1 MDMMIVGRVITG
13 LGGNGMYTGCLTY
26 IAVTTSTR
34 ERPLYM
40 SGVTVLWGGGTVLGP
55 LVGGAFADST
65 ATWRWA
71 FYINLVIGAI
81 FAPALI
87 GILPSIDLRH
97 GTSSLQKLRTMDWLG
112 ITIFFAGAVCFTM
125 ALNFGGTV
133 YGWSSGPEIV
143 LWVCAGILLIGFILV
158 SYHHPFVTI
167 GNRLYPLHFYR
178 TIEFANLQLQI
189 LLVSGAILTTAYYI
203 PLYFQFA
210 RGDDAMQAA
219 VRLLPFVLALVVA
232 SLCNGF
238 FMPRVG
244 YHKPWFVGGS
254 ALYLVGCALMYTSTP
269 TTPVAHIYGYSIPM
283 GLGSGAYLM
292 AGFNVVEK
300 MVGPDELSNAVSF
313 MAIAQDIGLILLL
326 ALAGSI
332 YQNTTTARL
341 RLLLASASSGEA
353 ADVDILLA
361 GTSNDAFR
369 SLRPESLKAD
379 VVREVTGGIAGVW
392 ALLMAAAAVSLV
404 AALGLGNGS
413 VYGREKGVGE
423 ASDGREKGEG

>member
-1 MDMMIVGRVITG
+1 MGKHKQS
-13 LGGNGMYTGCLTY
+13 
-26 IAVTTSTR
+26 VTIRRKINPPVSQESTK
-34 ERPLYM
+34 PANLI
-40 SGVTVLWGGGTVLGP
+40 SK
-55 LVGGAFADST
+55 SQ
-65 ATWRWA
+65 A

-97 GTSSLQKLRTMDWLG
+97 GTSTLRKLRTMDWLG
-112 ITIFFAGAVCFTM
+112 IVIFFAGAICFTM

-158 SYHHPFVTI
+158 SYYHPFVTI

-219 VRLLPFVLALVVA
+219 VRLLPFVLALVFA

-254 ALYLVGCALMYTSTP
+254 ALYLVGCALMCTF
-269 TTPVAHIYGYSIPM
+269 HSI
-283 GLGSGAYLM
+283 
-292 AGFNVVEK
+292 
-300 MVGPDELSNAVSF
+300 LS
-313 MAIAQDIGLILLL
+313 LH
-326 ALAGSI
+326 
-332 YQNTTTARL
+332 
-341 RLLLASASSGEA
+341 SSSHSPH
-353 ADVDILLA
+353 L
-361 GTSNDAFR
+361 
-369 SLRPESLKAD
+369 SLPPYD
-379 VVREVTGGIAGVW
+379 
-392 ALLMAAAAVSLV
+392 
-404 AALGLGNGS
+404 
-413 VYGREKGVGE
+413 
-423 ASDGREKGEG
+423 

>member
-1 MDMMIVGRVITG
+1 
-13 LGGNGMYTGCLTY
+13 
-26 IAVTTSTR
+26 
-34 ERPLYM
+34 M

-97 GTSSLQKLRTMDWLG
+97 GTSTLRKLRTMDWLG
-112 ITIFFAGAVCFTM
+112 IIIFFAGAICFTM

-158 SYHHPFVTI
+158 SYYHPFVTI

-178 TIEFANLQLQI
+178 TFEFANLQLQI

-219 VRLLPFVLALVVA
+219 VRLLPFVLALVFA

-254 ALYLVGCALMYTSTP
+254 ALYLVGCALMYTNTP
-269 TTPVAHIYGYSIPM
+269 TTPIAHIYGYSIPM

-292 AGFNVVEK
+292 AGFDVVEK

-341 RLLLASASSGEA
+341 RPLLASSSSGEA

-361 GTSNDAFR
+361 GTSNDAFQ
-369 SLRPESLKAD
+369 SLQPESLKAD
-379 VVREVTGGIAGVW
+379 VVREVTRGIGGVW

-423 ASDGREKGEG
+423 AAGDGREKGEG